1 MFSTGSVSS
10 MPTLATASSSVR
22 ILQELHY
29 MLYQLLAFSICSHG
43 LRQLLQFFTQN
54 WSVVTTCTNCT
65 SHVWYGF
72 KSVSH
77 AFTDIITWLQWPY
90 DRLIANN
97 LNATRAIEKIIKDAM
112 KHWIIEWT
120 LTTFVTF
127 ISKMSL
133 LLPSSV
139 TEHPIMDQN
148 VFVG

>member
-1 MFSTGSVSS
+1 MFSTGAVSS
-10 MPTLATASSSVR
+10 MSTLATASSSVR

-29 MLYQLLAFSICSHG
+29 MLYQLLAKYLFAG
-43 LRQLLQFFTQN
+43 LRQLRQFFTQN

-77 AFTDIITWLQWPY
+77 AFTDIITWHQWPY
-90 DRLIANN
+90 DMLIANN

-112 KHWIIEWT
+112 KHWIIKWAV
-120 LTTFVTF
+120 TTFVTF